1 MVNNENEDNKL
12 IKKEPSFFQKII
24 NFLFGTKEIKE
35 KSEVEEVKE
44 NEEIVSEENE
54 VVAEELENYTE
65 DDIIKLQEDVESGK
79 TNSNSLTRIQTS
91 LLFSLYMEQ
100 IEKLKKSNEEKR
112 QKLLE
117 YRNSMNKWL

>member
-1 MVNNENEDNKL
+1 MMNNENGDNKL

-24 NFLFGTKEIKE
+24 NFLFGTKEIEE
-35 KSEVEEVKE
+35 KNEVEEVKE

-54 VVAEELENYTE
+54 VVDEELENYTE
-65 DDIIKLQEDVESGK
+65 DDIIKLQEDIESGK
-79 TNSNSLTRIQTS
+79 TNSNNLTRIQTS

-117 YRNSMNKWL
+117 YRNSMNK